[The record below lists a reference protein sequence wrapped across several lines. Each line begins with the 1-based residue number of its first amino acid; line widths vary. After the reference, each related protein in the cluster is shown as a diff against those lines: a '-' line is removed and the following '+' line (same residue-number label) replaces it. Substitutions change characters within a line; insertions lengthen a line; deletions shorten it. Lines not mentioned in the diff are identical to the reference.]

1 MPENW
6 IVPCSVKFFDV
17 VKHFEENDTIVWRK
31 VSALKKGDTAYIY
44 IGAPYS
50 EIRYKCHIVDD
61 DVDEKTLQSN
71 EYAIRK
77 TESGKRQ
84 KYIKM
89 KLDHVYDDGELS
101 LDKLRANGLGQTQIQ
116 ARTDRRLQTF
126 ISDVD
131 RRLGI

>member
-1 MPENW
+1 MSENW

-17 VKHFEENDTIVWRK
+17 VNHFEENNTIVWRK

-50 EIRYKCHIVDD
+50 EIKYKCHIIDD

-84 KYIKM
+84 KYIM
-89 KLDHVYDDGELS
+89 MELDHIYDDGELS
-101 LDKLRANGLGQTQIQ
+101 LDKLRENGLGQTQIQ
-116 ARTDRRLQTF
+116 ARTDRRLQAF

-131 RRLGI
+131 ERLGI

>member
-1 MPENW
+1 MSENW

-17 VKHFEENDTIVWRK
+17 VNHFEENNTIVWRK

-50 EIRYKCHIVDD
+50 EIKYKCHIIDD

-77 TESGKRQ
+77 TMMVNYLWISCA
-84 KYIKM
+84 KM
-89 KLDHVYDDGELS
+89 VW
-101 LDKLRANGLGQTQIQ
+101 DKHKSRHGQIEGFKHLFLMWMKGLEYRII
-116 ARTDRRLQTF
+116 AF
-126 ISDVD
+126 V
-131 RRLGI
+131 

>member
-1 MPENW
+1 MAENW

-50 EIRYKCHIVDD
+50 EIKYKCHIIDE
-61 DVDEKTLQSN
+61 DVDEKILRGN

-84 KYIKM
+84 KYIQM
-89 KLDHVYDDGELS
+89 KLDHVYEDGELT

-116 ARTDRRLQTF
+116 ARTDRRLQAF

>member
-1 MPENW
+1 MSENW

-17 VKHFEENDTIVWRK
+17 VNHFEENNTIVWRK
-31 VSALKKGDTAYIY
+31 ESALKKGDTAYIY

-50 EIRYKCHIVDD
+50 EIKYKCHIIDD

-84 KYIKM
+84 KYIM
-89 KLDHVYDDGELS
+89 MELDHIYDDGELS
-101 LDKLRANGLGQTQIQ
+101 LDKLRENGLGQTQIQ
-116 ARTDRRLQTF
+116 ARTDRRLQAF

-131 RRLGI
+131 ERLGI

>member
-44 IGAPYS
+44 IGTPYS

>member
-1 MPENW
+1 MSENW

-50 EIRYKCHIVDD
+50 EIKYKCHIVDD
-61 DVDEKTLQSN
+61 DVDEKN

-116 ARTDRRLQTF
+116 ARTDRRLQAF
-126 ISDVD
+126 ISNVD
-131 RRLGI
+131 RGLGI

>member
-1 MPENW
+1 MSENW

-17 VKHFEENDTIVWRK
+17 VKHFEENNTIVWRK

-50 EIRYKCHIVDD
+50 EIKYKCHIIDD

-84 KYIKM
+84 KYIM
-89 KLDHVYDDGELS
+89 MELDHIYDDGELS
-101 LDKLRANGLGQTQIQ
+101 LDKLRENGLGQTQIQ
-116 ARTDRRLQTF
+116 ARTDRRLQAF

-131 RRLGI
+131 EMLGI